1 MKFKRVCYV
10 VAEGSLLCGRRVSQI
25 TLDQDFEAIVA
36 GECDVALMSVT
47 VGGAGVNCQTMNRI
61 VFMEPP
67 TTDTTRKQ
75 AKGYNWGLLG

>member
-10 VAEGSLLCGRRVSQI
+10 VAEGSLLCGKRVSQR
-25 TLDQDFEAIVA
+25 TLDQDFEAIAA
-36 GECDVALMSVT
+36 GECDAALMSIT

-67 TTDTTRKQ
+67 TTDTARKQ
-75 AKGYNWGLLG
+75 AKGHKVR